1 MEVFGPFKPIFTT
14 RFFGLEEAMVKGGES
29 NEPYYRLTGVDSVI
43 SCILDRSD
51 RFVMVRQYRPNLE
64 MFTIESPAGGVE
76 LGEPPLIAM
85 QREIFEESGLRCA
98 LLPVGTSFRLMMSRT
113 NIKDFLFFGMLPEEM
128 KGFVAEP
135 GIEVH
140 RIPRS
145 ELFEITLRGGYLQLG
160 TLGLLQLVGGML
172 SVDMWR
178 SSYEAIEK
186 AFLQHPNVS
195 FPLAGE

>member
-1 MEVFGPFKPIFTT
+1 MQVFGPFKPIFIT

-76 LGEPPLIAM
+76 LGETPLIAM
-85 QREIFEESGLRCA
+85 QREILEESGLRCA

-145 ELFEITLRGGYLQLG
+145 ELFEITLRGDYLQLG

>member
-1 MEVFGPFKPIFTT
+1 
-14 RFFGLEEAMVKGGES
+14 MVKGGQS

-51 RFVMVRQYRPNLE
+51 RFVMVRQYCPNLE

-76 LGEPPLIAM
+76 LGEPPLIAV
-85 QREIFEESGLRCA
+85 QREILEESGLRCA

-186 AFLQHPNVS
+186 AFLQ
-195 FPLAGE
+195 EKQIY

>member
-1 MEVFGPFKPIFTT
+1 
-14 RFFGLEEAMVKGGES
+14 
-29 NEPYYRLTGVDSVI
+29 
-43 SCILDRSD
+43 
-51 RFVMVRQYRPNLE
+51 
-64 MFTIESPAGGVE
+64 
-76 LGEPPLIAM
+76 
-85 QREIFEESGLRCA
+85 
-98 LLPVGTSFRLMMSRT
+98 MMSRT

-186 AFLQHPNVS
+186 AFLQ
-195 FPLAGE
+195 EKQIY